1 MPRRQALPPDQLKSV
16 LASLVPKGGHRIRII
31 KAVNGWP
38 APMMQTQSV
47 PAPAPY
53 AGGEGYA
60 APFAPAPAP
69 YGGSPAP
76 SAVAQAVA
84 VIPPGGAPTYGG
96 GGAPAYGGGAPGV
109 AHAVVI
115 TSHAGGA
122 APPQAGFGQPP
133 GYQHQQQPAY
143 QQPVPQPAYQPLQ
156 QLAPGTCKQCGV
168 KPVHREADGRAHEFC
183 GRGCAANAKQGVPP
197 ASAGGQLGM
206 PPGAPAP
213 IPQQYPQ
220 QHQQPAYQPQQQ
232 QQPAPGICKQCGVK
246 PVFREAN
253 GKAHEYCGRGC
264 AANAKQGVPPAVS
277 AQAAPAPT
285 PAPAPAPAPH
295 FAPGSPAAQFAAQQ
309 AAAASGG
316 APATGG
322 GGGYGGGGSGG
333 GYAPP
338 APAPAPAPVAAHGMC
353 AFCTA
358 KPQHPGFQYC
368 GRGCSGAAGNAGWVN
383 GRPPAPTQRF
393 VSMQA
398 DLTQV
403 FTVEKTGTG
412 ALMDRRW
419 ARIRA
424 PLTAAGGGAAGYGP
438 PPGQAMDVE
447 WRLKALKP
455 KKGQHVEVTVTLE
468 PPGGGLGHQI
478 EVQRLVSGGSELVGY
493 ASTTTSGEVV
503 RLNID
508 ALAGGSGGDVE
519 LSYKILPKP
528 PTAAAAARP
537 TAAAGGAPVGGWDY
551 DHAAFDDLEQIVAQ
565 LTSGWDPKLKQPT
578 IWQAVPPGIMVPF
591 SDGVPAVEMCVHRK
605 FTSKAEPYWVKFK
618 DPGGNVTDTV
628 MKAGD
633 DLRQDQVVLGMLEL
647 FNTIWARE
655 GVVHLLAGGRGGT
668 EPVRAPL
675 YRCMCSGMSRG
686 FVEVRAAHSLRIRKP

>member
-1 MPRRQALPPDQLKSV
+1 
-16 LASLVPKGGHRIRII
+16 
-31 KAVNGWP
+31 
-38 APMMQTQSV
+38 
-47 PAPAPY
+47 
-53 AGGEGYA
+53 
-60 APFAPAPAP
+60 
-69 YGGSPAP
+69 
-76 SAVAQAVA
+76 
-84 VIPPGGAPTYGG
+84 
-96 GGAPAYGGGAPGV
+96 
-109 AHAVVI
+109 
-115 TSHAGGA
+115 
-122 APPQAGFGQPP
+122 
-133 GYQHQQQPAY
+133 
-143 QQPVPQPAYQPLQ
+143 
-156 QLAPGTCKQCGV
+156 
-168 KPVHREADGRAHEFC
+168 
-183 GRGCAANAKQGVPP
+183 
-197 ASAGGQLGM
+197 
-206 PPGAPAP
+206 
-213 IPQQYPQ
+213 
-220 QHQQPAYQPQQQ
+220 
-232 QQPAPGICKQCGVK
+232 
-246 PVFREAN
+246 
-253 GKAHEYCGRGC
+253 
-264 AANAKQGVPPAVS
+264 
-277 AQAAPAPT
+277 
-285 PAPAPAPAPH
+285 
-295 FAPGSPAAQFAAQQ
+295 
-309 AAAASGG
+309 
-316 APATGG
+316 
-322 GGGYGGGGSGG
+322 
-333 GYAPP
+333 
-338 APAPAPAPVAAHGMC
+338 MC